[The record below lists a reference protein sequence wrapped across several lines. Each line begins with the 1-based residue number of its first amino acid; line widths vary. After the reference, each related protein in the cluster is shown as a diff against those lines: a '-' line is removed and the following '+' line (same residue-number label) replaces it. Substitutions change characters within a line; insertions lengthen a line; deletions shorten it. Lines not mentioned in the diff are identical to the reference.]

1 MQVVSCAVP
10 SPSSRWQ
17 CDPHFTWKRSYLFS
31 LRLQTATVVIQSVCH
46 FTCLSLFSIRGRLL
60 HIQFSVQS
68 STRQTPESSLLQPPV
83 IQSGEIRTSLSL
95 HDHLQSCTCKLTVLQ
110 QIFTLYRTQ
119 IQNDLPQLTL
129 YRLIF
134 QQTNMSLSV
143 HDHSNGNNRHNQKS
157 FRLDSAFTEAE
168 NVPGFLFFRSST
180 TWSKCIFKATFKA
193 KCLMK
198 RTSKKKE
205 RKKLLISVYS
215 LISSHLLT
223 LPFQR
228 VSLSQTCNPGTFHT
242 ALSPRLKAFLEPS
255 YGPTE
260 VLAPG

>member
-1 MQVVSCAVP
+1 MLYRHRPADGSVTHTLHGNARICSVWDYKLQQWWFKVFVTLPV
-10 SPSSRWQ
+10 
-17 CDPHFTWKRSYLFS
+17 YLFS
-31 LRLQTATVVIQSVCH
+31 
-46 FTCLSLFSIRGRLL
+46 LL

-83 IQSGEIRTSLSL
+83 IQSAEIRTSLSL

-119 IQNDLPQLTL
+119 IQNDLPQLTV

-143 HDHSNGNNRHNQKS
+143 HDHSNGNNWHNQKS

-198 RTSKKKE
+198 RTSKKRKE
-205 RKKLLISVYS
+205 RN
-215 LISSHLLT
+215 
-223 LPFQR
+223 F
-228 VSLSQTCNPGTFHT
+228 
-242 ALSPRLKAFLEPS
+242 
-255 YGPTE
+255 
-260 VLAPG
+260 